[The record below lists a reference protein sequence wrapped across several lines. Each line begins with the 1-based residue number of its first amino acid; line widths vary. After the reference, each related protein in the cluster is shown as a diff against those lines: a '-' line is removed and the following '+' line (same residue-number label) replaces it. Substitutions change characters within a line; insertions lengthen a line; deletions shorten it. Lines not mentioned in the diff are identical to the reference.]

1 MDNKE
6 AFLDACKGLVMNC
19 NVQVLILEI
28 MGEYRAFLVNGGVG
42 VKTRES
48 RYNEVYDAQDITK
61 LIGNVGINF
70 ASGMTEQVLRERAQS
85 IPQET
90 FKFGTDNYMWIT
102 GVKLNR

>member
-6 AFLDACKGLVMNC
+6 EFFDRCKGLVMNC
-19 NVQVLILEI
+19 QVQVLILEI
-28 MGEYRAFLVNGGVG
+28 MGEYKAYLVNGGVS

-48 RYNEVYDAQDITK
+48 RYNEAYDVQDITK
-61 LIGNVGINF
+61 LVGNVGINF

-102 GVKLNR
+102 NVKLNK

>member
-1 MDNKE
+1 MNKE

-19 NVQVLILEI
+19 QVQVLILEV
-28 MGEYRAFLVNGGVG
+28 MGEYKAYLVNGGVS

-48 RYNEVYDAQDITK
+48 RYNEVYDAQDITR

-85 IPQET
+85 IHKEN
-90 FKFGTDNYMWIT
+90 FKFGTDNYLWIT
-102 GVKLNR
+102 KVDLNR

>member
-1 MDNKE
+1 MNKE
-6 AFLDACKGLVMNC
+6 EFLDACTGLVMNC
-19 NVQVLILEI
+19 NVQILILEV
-28 MGEYRAFLVNGGVG
+28 MGEYKAYLVNGGVS

-48 RYNEVYDAQDITK
+48 RYNEAYDVQDITK

-102 GVKLNR
+102 NVKLNR